1 MRSLL
6 SQQTS
11 DLPQALG
18 ARCVVSAVMLF
29 FLGAADVPEA
39 LAAQSPIAGRAAP
52 PPDSLVFQHS
62 LHQKLA
68 CTECHGAS
76 ARKGS
81 NKVTAPYSCR
91 SCHHKPDQTAT
102 CTTCHAS
109 EIKLT
114 RQVPVVFKVVAR
126 RTPAVTRKVPFR
138 HEQHGKLDCAKCHGT
153 DTDRAVQVNC
163 TSCHA
168 DHHGAERNC
177 TTCHPGASAG
187 HDRTAHNGCSV
198 CHANAPLPSISA
210 SRTLCLT
217 CHERQRDHN
226 PGGSCA
232 SCHAVSS
239 PLAAPGARR
248 P

>member
-1 MRSLL
+1 MRSLT
-6 SQQTS
+6 SRQTS
-11 DLPQALG
+11 HLHRAPGGRCVVLAMMLFLLSAAGAPQAL
-18 ARCVVSAVMLF
+18 
-29 FLGAADVPEA
+29 EA
-39 LAAQSPIAGRAAP
+39 QLPTIGRGNA
-52 PPDSLVFQHS
+52 PPDSIAFQHS

-68 CTECHGAS
+68 CAECHGAS

-91 SCHHKPDQTAT
+91 SCHHKPDQAVT

-109 EIKLT
+109 EIKFT
-114 RQVPVVFKVVAR
+114 RQVPVTFKVVAR
-126 RTPAVTRKVPFR
+126 RTPAVTRNLPFR

-168 DHHGAERNC
+168 DHHGAARNC
-177 TTCHPGASAG
+177 STCHPGVSAG
-187 HDRTAHNGCSV
+187 HDRTVHDGCTH
-198 CHANAPLPSISA
+198 CHVNAPLPSISA

-232 SCHAVSS
+232 GCHAVAS
-239 PLAAPGARR
+239 PSAAQGERR